1 MGAKG
6 LKATF
11 VCHTFVEP
19 RVLLLSCWK
28 LWLYD
33 TRSFI
38 LLMCVYIYIY
48 IHFPLSLY
56 ISLSLSVMC
65 ALMCASHLLQLWAEI
80 RQVAGFSMLLM
91 ER

>member
-1 MGAKG
+1 MTHA
-6 LKATF
+6 LLF
-11 VCHTFVEP
+11 YLCVC
-19 RVLLLSCWK
+19 
-28 LWLYD
+28 
-33 TRSFI
+33 
-38 LLMCVYIYIY
+38 IYIY